1 MKRNGNKETEEV
13 EEEEDPFPQAV
24 YQLQES
30 FPFMTEEDL
39 FDLLVQHDYDADRV
53 MCVILEQGEIEDF
66 NSKPPVQRRKKKKT
80 VVARL
85 QPTFAGYTGNAWA
98 GDKPTS
104 LQSFKKT
111 GLEVSGS
118 TKSFP
123 HLADDAES
131 SVSPSSPAWKTG
143 SGREV
148 DLLRK
153 LRLDHLRQQFPHINQ
168 DILISVYEYNQGS
181 TSKTIKSLRDILRP
195 QILFNPVQNE
205 SSSSPAVA
213 SSLEIPKKKVASSDR
228 VKEAVANAKKNFQE
242 EEEDFQL
249 VKAKRRPKRK
259 KETMEVDATTDLHGY
274 TIAHMDQASRFGVLR
289 NQYFFQATRAYIA
302 GHGQLARQLSKKVF
316 LFFSFLSF
324 SSKKDRS

>member
-1 MKRNGNKETEEV
+1 MEEV
-13 EEEEDPFPQAV
+13 EEEDPFPQAV
-24 YQLQES
+24 YQLQET

-39 FDLLVQHDYDADRV
+39 FDLLAQHEYDADRV

-66 NSKPPVQRRKKKKT
+66 NNKPPVQRRKKKKT
-80 VVARL
+80 VIARL

-98 GDKPTS
+98 GDKPST

-123 HLADDAES
+123 HLADDADS
-131 SVSPSSPAWKTG
+131 SVSSSSPAWKTG

-181 TSKTIKSLRDILRP
+181 TSKTIESLRDILRP
-195 QILFNPVQNE
+195 QILFNPIQDE
-205 SSSSPAVA
+205 SSSSPAA
-213 SSLEIPKKKVASSDR
+213 SSLEIPKKKAASSDR
-228 VKEAVANAKKNFQE
+228 VKEAVANAKKNFEE

-259 KETMEVDATTDLHGY
+259 KESVEVDATTDLHGY

-302 GHGQLARQLSKKVF
+302 GHGQLARQLSKKVLHFFF
-316 LFFSFLSF
+316 LFFSRIDADHRVSLFF
-324 SSKKDRS
+324 SGK